1 MQGNSEVNYTYN
13 KYSSIYITPK
23 TDFVIIVMQLF
34 TYLVRQAQASCD
46 HSVLLC
52 PWATFAGG
60 EWALVTKND
69 IYINRTCQTTTKSQ
83 PLTRNIHFHYKKINN
98 NLSVEHI

>member
-1 MQGNSEVNYTYN
+1 ML
-13 KYSSIYITPK
+13 
-23 TDFVIIVMQLF
+23 LF

-60 EWALVTKND
+60 EWALVNKMTFTSIKHA
-69 IYINRTCQTTTKSQ
+69 RPPPQLQEEVSASHQKHTFS
-83 PLTRNIHFHYKKINN
+83 L
-98 NLSVEHI
+98 